1 MTSTPGFEYRITQ
14 TLIVA
19 LGIAIVWI
27 FNFTKQPETEI
38 HRVNFGKH
46 AQLIS
51 VIPAPENILRGRNV
65 EFSIRWW
72 LLEPLPKNYVIG
84 YRLRNSQ
91 KDIALLDT
99 TNIQISGQAYA
110 DIPINGLL
118 FNDKISLPIPLNTQP
133 GIYEMVTYIYP
144 FEGYA
149 LSKSLGSPIFSPQRT
164 LFTLNITR

>member
-1 MTSTPGFEYRITQ
+1 MSTIPGFEFRITQ
-14 TLIVA
+14 VL
-19 LGIAIVWI
+19 LIAIGMTVVWI
-27 FNFTKQPETEI
+27 FNYIKQPETEI
-38 HRVNFGKH
+38 HRVNFGNY
-46 AQLIS
+46 AQLVS
-51 VIPAPENILRGRNV
+51 VVPAPENILRGRNV

-72 LLEPLPKNYVIG
+72 LLKPLPKNYIIG
-84 YRLRNSQ
+84 YRVRNGQ

-99 TNIQISGQAYA
+99 SNIQISGQAYT
-110 DIPINGLL
+110 DIPTNGLL

-133 GIYEMVTYIYP
+133 GIYEVVAYIYP